1 VSEGF
6 RHCFERDV
14 TEGRSMSWY
23 IDLDEGNLE
32 DEITLGPIRN
42 VDCRR
47 ARKHSRT
54 PPPDRDRTGSS
65 HSRKASSSS
74 CRRTAKRDRS
84 RSKLQRIVT
93 SLISGQPERIRVLGL
108 GIAGANGRTISGN
121 ISSRIATGL
130 GNRETYASRLPSVD
144 LARQEPSNYG

>member
-1 VSEGF
+1 MSEGF

-32 DEITLGPIRN
+32 DEITLGPIPN
-42 VDCRR
+42 VDCRH
-47 ARKHSRT
+47 AHKHSRT

-65 HSRKASSSS
+65 HSRKAS
-74 CRRTAKRDRS
+74 
-84 RSKLQRIVT
+84 KLQRIVT
-93 SLISGQPERIRVLGL
+93 SSISGQPERIRVLGL

-130 GNRETYASRLPSVD
+130 GNRETYASPLPSVD

>member
-1 VSEGF
+1 
-6 RHCFERDV
+6 
-14 TEGRSMSWY
+14 MSWY

-47 ARKHSRT
+47 AHKHSRT
-54 PPPDRDRTGSS
+54 LPPDRPNGQQSF
-65 HSRKASSSS
+65 KKLLVWPPYG
-74 CRRTAKRDRS
+74 KRDRCWC
-84 RSKLQRIVT
+84 KFQRIVT
-93 SLISGQPERIRVLGL
+93 SSISGQPERIRVLGL

-130 GNRETYASRLPSVD
+130 GNRETYASPLPSVD